1 MSESAPLSV
10 TELAAVLKGHV
21 AAMGFFEV
29 AGEVSG
35 HKHYAASGHHY
46 FTLKDEASTV
56 SCVLYA
62 YQARWLKTALADG
75 MRVVIRGKADFY
87 GKTGKLS
94 VIADTVRPEG

>member
-56 SCVLYA
+56 S
-62 YQARWLKTALADG
+62 
-75 MRVVIRGKADFY
+75 
-87 GKTGKLS
+87 
-94 VIADTVRPEG
+94 